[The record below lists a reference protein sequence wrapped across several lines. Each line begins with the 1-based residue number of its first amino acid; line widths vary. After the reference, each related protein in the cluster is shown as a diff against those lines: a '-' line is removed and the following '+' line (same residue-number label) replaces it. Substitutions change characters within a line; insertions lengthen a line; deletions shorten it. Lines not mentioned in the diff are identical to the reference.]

1 MSARRLLVCLALAVA
16 SASLLDAQP
25 DPPGSGAWIAR
36 QVQDRD
42 TGRDS
47 RFAMT
52 MRLFD
57 RRGRMRER
65 QLEFFSRRGVENGR
79 RADRVLMRFRY
90 PADIRGTGFLVIEHP
105 QADDERFLYL
115 PALGRVRRIAG
126 EEKQDS
132 FVGSDFTYEDMGGR
146 ELDDYTYT
154 TLDAN
159 AVWTSPTGERRPAW
173 QLESRARSANA
184 TYPRVVSL
192 VLKDLSV
199 VVAAENYNRRDE
211 VAKQFEVRS
220 LEQVSGIWTALELV
234 MHNLRDRTSTELR
247 VTKAEY
253 NVGLEEADF
262 SRRALEQGAR

>member
-1 MSARRLLVCLALAVA
+1 MCARRLFVCLTLALS
-16 SASLLDAQP
+16 SAALLDAQP
-25 DPPGSGAWIAR
+25 DPPGSGPWIAR

-47 RFAMT
+47 RLAMT

-57 RRGRMRER
+57 RRDRVRER
-65 QLEFFSRRGVENGR
+65 QLEFASLRGAENGR
-79 RADRVLMRFRY
+79 RADRLLMRFKY

-154 TLDAN
+154 TLDAS
-159 AVWTSPTGERRPAW
+159 AVWTSPAGETRPAW
-173 QLESRARSANA
+173 RLESRARDAGA
-184 TYPRVVSL
+184 AYPRVVSL
-192 VLKDLSV
+192 VLKDIFV
-199 VVAAENYNRRDE
+199 VVAAENYNRRGE
-211 VAKQFEVRS
+211 VAKQFEVRA
-220 LEQVSGIWTALELV
+220 LEPVSGIWTALE
-234 MHNLRDRTSTELR
+234 MAMRNLRDRTRTELS

-253 NVGLEEADF
+253 NVGLSEADF